1 MSTCYSLRLS
11 LLTVAALLGLG
22 ASLLLRPTLSRPLK
36 RDLALPRL
44 LQAIQE
50 FWSSHDPMSPV
61 PSASLYGIHS
71 CKSTLLAWGRQLSLP
86 ASLRRIQGHHRLS
99 GAQQSEFQ
107 RLVVQH
113 IRSGFRPL
121 QPMSR
126 GASAPLP
133 DFPVT
138 LPPPAQPLPASLPVQ
153 SALAEFAVPAHLPV
167 VCASP
172 PLSVG
177 DEAFAASAS
186 FPLPSTAPTSASPGR
201 PQHPHDDADSVDS
214 VSSASADSGPSDAEP
229 CPDAPLPASD
239 SAPPQFLLYNH
250 RSNVLHAAIPADP
263 CFLSTVGKRVDGRII
278 SALPVDPGLSSFPLR
293 LWLIIAHLVHSPACV
308 LPVLGNLR
316 LALFDASRDAASK

>member
-1 MSTCYSLRLS
+1 MTPCRRFPLPLCMAY
-11 LLTVAALLGLG
+11 TPANPPFWLG
-22 ASLLLRPTLSRPLK
+22 AVSSACLHPCVASR
-36 RDLALPRL
+36 
-44 LQAIQE
+44 AIIV
-50 FWSSHDPMSPV
+50 F
-61 PSASLYGIHS
+61 
-71 CKSTLLAWGRQLSLP
+71 
-86 ASLRRIQGHHRLS
+86 S

-263 CFLSTVGKRVDGRII
+263 CFLSTVGKRVDGRMLHFRPACG
-278 SALPVDPGLSSFPLR
+278 SRAQQLSSSSVVDHRPSGAQPCLR
-293 LWLIIAHLVHSPACV
+293 AACV
-308 LPVLGNLR
+308 RQLK
-316 LALFDASRDAASK
+316 ASSF